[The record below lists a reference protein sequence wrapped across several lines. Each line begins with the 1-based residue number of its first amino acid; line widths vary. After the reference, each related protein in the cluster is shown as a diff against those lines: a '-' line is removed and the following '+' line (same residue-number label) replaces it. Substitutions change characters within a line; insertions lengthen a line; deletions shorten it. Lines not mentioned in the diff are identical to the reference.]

1 MRLNHRFTAAAL
13 TAVFG
18 AGILSAPAIA
28 GASEEGRKN
37 TAIGLGAAAAYLL
50 LTQKDKVPG
59 LIAGAGAAYAYK
71 KYDDA
76 KKDRQDRERYGYY
89 GGDRFDS
96 RYDSR
101 YDRNRDLYHDRG
113 NDRVYRTDR
122 NYNDRYYNDR
132 YYNDRNYNDRYNS
145 GSRYNGGYNNRYD
158 SGYNS
163 RYDYRGDRDCEDN
176 RIYST
181 RRR

>member
-1 MRLNHRFTAAAL
+1 MKVTHRFTAAAL
-13 TAVFG
+13 TAVLG
-18 AGILSAPAIA
+18 AGILAAPNAA
-28 GASEEGRKN
+28 QASEEGRKN

-76 KKDRQDRERYGYY
+76 RKDRQDRDRYGYY
-89 GGDRFDS
+89 DRND

-101 YDRNRDLYHDRG
+101 YDRNRDLYHDRY
-113 NDRVYRTDR
+113 NDRTYRTDR
-122 NYNDRYYNDR
+122 NY
-132 YYNDRNYNDRYNS
+132 DRYNE
-145 GSRYNGGYNNRYD
+145 RYD
-158 SGYNS
+158 DRSNYD
-163 RYDYRGDRDCEDN
+163 RYDYRNRDNYYNNRNDRDCEDN
-176 RIYST
+176 RYYSS

>member
-1 MRLNHRFTAAAL
+1 MKVTHRFTAAAL
-13 TAVFG
+13 TAVLG
-18 AGILSAPAIA
+18 AGILAAPLAA
-28 GASEEGRKN
+28 QASEEGRKN

-76 KKDRQDRERYGYY
+76 RKDRQDRDRYGYY
-89 GGDRFDS
+89 GRND

-101 YDRNRDLYHDRG
+101 YDRNRDLYHDRD
-113 NDRVYRTDR
+113 NDRTYRTDR
-122 NYNDRYYNDR
+122 NSDRYYNDR
-132 YYNDRNYNDRYNS
+132 YNDRPYNDRYDYRN
-145 GSRYNGGYNNRYD
+145 RIDHRYD
-158 SGYNS
+158 NRS
-163 RYDYRGDRDCEDN
+163 DRDCDDN
-176 RIYST
+176 RYYSS